1 MQAGTPVVCANNSS
15 LPEVVGDAGIL
26 VDAEDEEK
34 IIEAFRVMYFDE
46 NKRNEY
52 IQKGLE
58 RAKQFSW
65 DKTYKLITDK
75 IIDVLSGG
83 AE

>member
-1 MQAGTPVVCANNSS
+1 MM
-15 LPEVVGDAGIL
+15 LHDYE
-26 VDAEDEEK
+26 
-34 IIEAFRVMYFDE
+34 IIEAFRIMYFDE

-65 DKTYKLITDK
+65 DKTYKIISDK
-75 IIDVLSGG
+75 IIEVVSGKK
-83 AE
+83 EI